1 MVLNDHARIHNKR
14 LHGDHVWN
22 PDGVLNFYSGISF
35 ARNADSVPFWMF
47 SFIERGL
54 VVLRCVFWMLA
65 TGVMESIKRGDV
77 EKVGGIPKFRW
88 TNDAPV
94 LYLFL

>member
-35 ARNADSVPFWMF
+35 ARNVDSVPFWMS
-47 SFIERGL
+47 SFYRPGSCSAALCVLDARYRGN
-54 VVLRCVFWMLA
+54 
-65 TGVMESIKRGDV
+65 GE
-77 EKVGGIPKFRW
+77 
-88 TNDAPV
+88 
-94 LYLFL
+94 Y